1 MPTTTKFPK
10 TMTPV
15 RVDRGLFDKV
25 SSLVERYH
33 GKQNSGN
40 GYVIRDAIDLAMK
53 SDVDWAWL
61 SNGQLADDATENLQA
76 KLTDAQDAWLSKMKE
91 QYDVT
96 NAYIV
101 RACLANFFKSL
112 EEKEKEVV
120 NV

>member
-1 MPTTTKFPK
+1 MPTTKKFPK

-15 RVDRGLFDKV
+15 RVDKVLYDKV
-25 SSLVERYH
+25 SDLVDRYH
-33 GKQNSGN
+33 GKQNSGQ
-40 GYVIRDAIDLAMK
+40 GYVVRDAIDLAMK
-53 SDVDWAWL
+53 GEIDWDWL
-61 SNGQLADDATENLQA
+61 ANGQLADDATENLQA
-76 KLTDAQDAWLSKMKE
+76 KLTDAQSAWLSKMKE
-91 QYDVT
+91 RYDVT